1 LNKPLSVCFQLT
13 LAAEALVGCTDPT
26 AHNAD
31 GAIKVHGQLCQ
42 SKMDFTSSVV
52 GPYTIKIFEPNDSKN
67 PDIWQGPVCIQ
78 SETKA
83 VECGFELSLIK
94 SVKPAVDLISIDI
107 VVFSGSNS
115 RTARIALANCEIKF
129 LD

>member
-1 LNKPLSVCFQLT
+1 MNKLLLVYFKLT
-13 LAAEALVGCTDPT
+13 LTVLALVGCSDSQPHNTDK
-26 AHNAD
+26 AV
-31 GAIKVHGQLCQ
+31 KVNSQLCQ
-42 SKMDFTSSVV
+42 SKMDFTASVV

-78 SETKA
+78 SETKK

-94 SVKPAVDLISIDI
+94 SVTPTTDMNSIDI

-115 RTARIALANCEIKF
+115 HTARITLANCEIKI